1 MIGQALWEWG
11 ARLGETFDMF
21 GHVPGDHCVHELG
34 HACDNRHLE
43 HIACTVGGMAT
54 AEIRARDRE
63 PRLILSRQ
71 LLSPWVSQG
80 VSPASFTP

>member
-43 HIACTVGGMAT
+43 HIACVGTDTGLT
-54 AEIRARDRE
+54 KLRE
-63 PRLILSRQ
+63 ND
-71 LLSPWVSQG
+71 
-80 VSPASFTP
+80 